1 MAGVF
6 ELQAEDRG
14 LREFMT
20 RGGGA
25 DLAAR
30 MSIQPAV
37 SELVRRAQDSG
48 ALRSDIGVGD
58 VPLIPMM
65 VGAVINGADDVS
77 PGLLRRILAVV
88 VDGLSA
94 YAPAASPP
102 AEPPASATVLCPSNG
117 SNGTPAEPWEKQ
129 RQSRKLHTSATE
141 GL

>member
-58 VPLIPMM
+58 IPLIPMM

-94 YAPAASPP
+94 YTPAASPP
-102 AEPPASATVLCPSNG
+102 AEPSASAAVLCPRNG

>member
-1 MAGVF
+1 
-6 ELQAEDRG
+6 
-14 LREFMT
+14 MT

-37 SELVRRAQDSG
+37 SE
-48 ALRSDIGVGD
+48 
-58 VPLIPMM
+58 
-65 VGAVINGADDVS
+65 
-77 PGLLRRILAVV
+77 LAVV

-102 AEPPASATVLCPSNG
+102 AEPPASAAVLCPGNG